1 MRALLRIPI
10 YNESPPPEPIGG
22 WAFLFTAWFWI
33 FSWLIC
39 KTFSAGLGLPFR
51 LISFFISGKQFP
63 TFWRVVLLNK
73 LISLAVAPDS
83 GRCTICFVDN
93 CSYLYFPS

>member
-22 WAFLFTAWFWI
+22 GRAFSFAAWFWI

-39 KTFSAGLGLPFR
+39 KTFSASLGLPFR
-51 LISFFISGKQFP
+51 LISFLISGKQFP
-63 TFWRVVLLNK
+63 TFWRIVLLNK
-73 LISLAVAPDS
+73 LISLAVALVGQD
-83 GRCTICFVDN
+83 DAA
-93 CSYLYFPS
+93 

>member
-10 YNESPPPEPIGG
+10 YNESPPPDRFGG
-22 WAFLFTAWFWI
+22 WAFSFAAWFWI
-33 FSWLIC
+33 FSSLIC

-73 LISLAVAPDS
+73 LISLAVALVGQD
-83 GRCTICFVDN
+83 DAA
-93 CSYLYFPS
+93 